1 MNHDSAFKIRP
12 LNPSDKAWLET
23 FIIEYWGA
31 KEVVVHNTIYLPAIL
46 PGFVAEVENVPVG
59 VITYQIRSTDCE
71 LVTLNCIP
79 KFSGIGTALMHTVEE
94 TAIEAGC
101 KRCWMVTTNDN
112 LDALRFYQRR
122 GYRLSA
128 IHYGAV
134 TAARNVKPVIPVVG
148 DYGIELQDEVVLEKK
163 LKPRSETLAI

>member
-1 MNHDSAFKIRP
+1 MNHDSPFKIRP
-12 LNPSDKAWLET
+12 LNPSDHAWLEK
-23 FIIEYWGA
+23 FIIEKWGA

-46 PGFVAEVENVPVG
+46 PGFVAEVENQPVG
-59 VITYQIRSTDCE
+59 VITYQIRNTDCE
-71 LVTLNCIP
+71 LVTLNCTP
-79 KFSGIGTALMHTVEE
+79 RLSGIGTALMHTVEE

-134 TAARNVKPVIPVVG
+134 TAARNVKPVIPIVG
-148 DYGIELQDEVVLEKK
+148 EYGIELQDEVVLEKK
-163 LKPRSETLAI
+163 LKPRSETLAM